1 MTQALA
7 TLNLINW
14 FCVSGGWGKIPW
26 PGAGRSY
33 LAYSSRGM
41 RVRTGNCGSEQWTH
55 RNRNEGSHLQ
65 QQVGSRVNWKEG
77 ESFNSR
83 SPPPVTHFLQQDHTC
98 SNKGLPPNSDI
109 PYGPRP
115 FQFKPSHSSPCPLQA
130 YRYKIMQSS
139 FSPTSKVPI
148 VYNSFTLV

>member
-1 MTQALA
+1 MQANMVLEKELRVLQATGRELA
-7 TLNLINW
+7 
-14 FCVSGGWGKIPW
+14 C
-26 PGAGRSY
+26 A
-33 LAYSSRGM
+33 
-41 RVRTGNCGSEQWTH
+41 SET
-55 RNRNEGSHLQ
+55 SKPT
-65 QQVGSRVNWKEG
+65 ST
-77 ESFNSR
+77 
-83 SPPPVTHFLQQDHTC
+83 VTHFLQQDHTC